1 MTGLRKVYLGDY
13 GSVIVHQAPWEI
25 AAMKMI
31 RTTIILAF
39 GAFLI
44 FAAPNADA
52 GPGLKLSEDIKAGL
66 MGMRAVK
73 DKPVTPEFFDGKP
86 TMVIFFA
93 SW

>member
-1 MTGLRKVYLGDY
+1 
-13 GSVIVHQAPWEI
+13 
-25 AAMKMI
+25 MKMI

-39 GAFLI
+39 GAFFL
-44 FAAPNADA
+44 FAAPNANA

-73 DKPVTPEFFDGKP
+73 GEPVTEAFFDGKP